1 MGERSINLFLLA
13 WYQIT
18 FKVIDNDTSAS
29 CSSLFKTEYHME
41 CVGVLCGIYVV
52 VDFLS
57 QVIFIFLLLVS
68 LE

>member
-1 MGERSINLFLLA
+1 MTPLPRVVVYL
-13 WYQIT
+13 
-18 FKVIDNDTSAS
+18 
-29 CSSLFKTEYHME
+29 KTEYHME

-68 LE
+68 LD